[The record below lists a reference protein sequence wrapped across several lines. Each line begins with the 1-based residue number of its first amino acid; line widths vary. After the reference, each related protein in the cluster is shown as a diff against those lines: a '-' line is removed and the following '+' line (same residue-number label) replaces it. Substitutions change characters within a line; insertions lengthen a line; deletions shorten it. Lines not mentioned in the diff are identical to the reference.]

1 MFDEG
6 RSVLEEKAV
15 AAVGIKNELTIR
27 NLLVDKIAVGRGDH
41 IVVLSKDIC

>member
-15 AAVGIKNELTIR
+15 PAVGVKNELTIR
-27 NLLVDKIAVGRGDH
+27 NLLIDKVAVWRRDH
-41 IVVLSKDIC
+41 VVVLSKSSC

>member
-15 AAVGIKNELTIR
+15 AAVGVKNELTIR
-27 NLLVDKIAVGRGDH
+27 NLLVDEVAVWRRDH
-41 IVVLSKDIC
+41 VVVLSKNIC